1 MDIDIE
7 PTDKKNWTLPSGW
20 SAEFNQHT
28 AHNVC
33 VWSLFQRFYI
43 TDQEKLFYFRIS
55 VCERLILSLVRK
67 GIGLIRIESN
77 RRGWMDQ
84 MAIFRQG
91 AHKYK
96 KNVDKIFLYLK
107 KGKKTTTKYKKGS
120 CDTSGML
127 LCECTFSNKDNLL
140 TKMNITKLSFCVCRN
155 EIKFVASLYSVAYL
169 RFKNKYP
176 TRRIQQVF
184 CYMCVDEERIY
195 TTRPEIIT
203 EYISKLKK

>member
-1 MDIDIE
+1 MSHHPICFVSECETFCCLSPFIHMMDIDIE

-91 AHKYK
+91 ARKCIYK
-96 KNVDKIFLYLK
+96 KNVHKIFLFFLK
-107 KGKKTTTKYKKGS
+107 KG
-120 CDTSGML
+120 
-127 LCECTFSNKDNLL
+127 EQNNNK
-140 TKMNITKLSFCVCRN
+140 I
-155 EIKFVASLYSVAYL
+155 
-169 RFKNKYP
+169 
-176 TRRIQQVF
+176 
-184 CYMCVDEERIY
+184 
-195 TTRPEIIT
+195 
-203 EYISKLKK
+203 